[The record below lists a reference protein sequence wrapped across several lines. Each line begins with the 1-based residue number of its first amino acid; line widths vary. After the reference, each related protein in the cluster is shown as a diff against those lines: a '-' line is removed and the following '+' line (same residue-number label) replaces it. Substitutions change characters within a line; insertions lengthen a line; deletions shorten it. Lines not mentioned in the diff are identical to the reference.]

1 MLDNSCSIFIRG
13 INRCKKKKNDV
24 DECIEMERQESLLI
38 CHEQNVSEEPRVGH
52 SWDSPEILSFYSS
65 HSVSFYSVNIPA
77 AFEMVAAAAAAVVVV
92 SMEMDVGS
100 GIQPVEWSITTG
112 GFDSLFSFNLLG
124 VFGSFWSPILVGF
137 VRKFRIV
144 EIG

>member
-1 MLDNSCSIFIRG
+1 
-13 INRCKKKKNDV
+13 
-24 DECIEMERQESLLI
+24 
-38 CHEQNVSEEPRVGH
+38 
-52 SWDSPEILSFYSS
+52 
-65 HSVSFYSVNIPA
+65 VNIPA